1 MYRGTTPTLTFK
13 IPIQTG
19 QITALSVAIKQDG
32 VLRLDKGLEDVTMD
46 GDTISLTLTEDETLA
61 LRASENM
68 PLRVQLRVGV
78 GDTRMASQVFEMTV
92 DEILRDGAL

>member
-13 IPIQTG
+13 LPIQTG

-68 PLRVQLRVGV
+68 PCKVQLRVGV
-78 GDTRMASQVFEMTV
+78 GDTRMASQVFEVAV

>member
-13 IPIQTG
+13 LPIQTG

-46 GDTISLTLTEDETLA
+46 SDTITLTLTEDETLT

>member
-13 IPIQTG
+13 LPILTG

-46 GDTISLTLTEDETLA
+46 GDTISLTLTEQETLA

-68 PLRVQLRVGV
+68 PFRVQLRVGV
-78 GDTRMASQVFEMTV
+78 GDTRMASQVFEVAV